1 MKKIKKV
8 GLFVNTTKANATAV
22 VEGVS
27 AWLEERDIVPLLSD
41 EQGVTLGRS
50 QAGISKTEVVEQAD
64 VLLVLGGDGTL
75 LSAAHTPKIEN
86 VPILAINIGTLGFL
100 TDASL
105 DELYPTLNALL
116 TGAYRIEHRMM
127 LEVIVNSQAQ
137 TDPTEP
143 QEEITDSNKTV
154 ARNEMEGGY
163 TDKNVN
169 AQTHLTE
176 PQEEIADSN
185 KTIARNEMEGGY
197 TDRNVNAQTHLTEP
211 QGKLKK
217 PFQAFA
223 LNDVVIRHYTHLI
236 ELDAYVD
243 GELFIPY
250 NADGLIIATPSGS
263 TGYSLSCAGTIVA
276 PQLEAILLTPIAPH
290 SLTVRPFIADG
301 AAEITVEM
309 RAAYQSVD
317 VFVDGQRET
326 HSLTAGAVIRV
337 KKAERTIQLIRSQHH
352 SYYRALRE
360 KLMYG
365 YQPSAISRR

>member
-1 MKKIKKV
+1 MKKIKNV
-8 GLFVNTTKANATAV
+8 GLFVNTTKANAAGV

-27 AWLEERDIVPLLSD
+27 VWLAEQDIVPLLSD
-41 EQGVTLGRS
+41 EQAVALGQPRT
-50 QAGISKTEVVEQAD
+50 GISKTEVVEQAD

-75 LSAAHTPKIEN
+75 LSAAHTSQIEK

-127 LEVIVNSQAQ
+127 LEVTVNGFQA
-137 TDPTEP
+137 EA
-143 QEEITDSNKTV
+143 N
-154 ARNEMEGGY
+154 
-163 TDKNVN
+163 
-169 AQTHLTE
+169 
-176 PQEEIADSN
+176 
-185 KTIARNEMEGGY
+185 
-197 TDRNVNAQTHLTEP
+197 
-211 QGKLKK
+211 QGSKL
-217 PFQAFA
+217 FRAFA

-236 ELDAYVD
+236 ELDAYID
-243 GELFIPY
+243 GERFIPY

-301 AAEITVEM
+301 DAEITVKM

-337 KKAERTIQLIRSQHH
+337 KKAERTIQLIRSQNH

-360 KLMYG
+360 KLMLG
-365 YQPSAISRR
+365 ERIKGA

>member
-1 MKKIKKV
+1 MEKIRSV
-8 GLFVNTTKANATAV
+8 GLFVNTTKANAADV
-22 VEGVS
+22 VQGVS
-27 AWLEERDIVPLLSD
+27 TWLKKQDIVPLLS
-41 EQGVTLGRS
+41 EEEAIALGQS
-50 QAGISKTEVVEQAD
+50 QTGISKTEVVEQAD

-127 LEVIVNSQAQ
+127 LEVIVNSQVQANQNSPRSIDGENRSHQ

-143 QEEITDSNKTV
+143 QGTS
-154 ARNEMEGGY
+154 
-163 TDKNVN
+163 
-169 AQTHLTE
+169 
-176 PQEEIADSN
+176 
-185 KTIARNEMEGGY
+185 
-197 TDRNVNAQTHLTEP
+197 
-211 QGKLKK
+211 KK
-217 PFQAFA
+217 PFRAFA
-223 LNDVVIRHYTHLI
+223 LNDVVIRHYTRLI

-250 NADGLIIATPSGS
+250 NVDGLIIATPSGS

-276 PQLEAILLTPIAPH
+276 PQLKAILLTPIAPH

-301 AAEITVEM
+301 DAEITVKM

-326 HSLTAGAVIRV
+326 HSLTAGAIITV

-365 YQPSAISRR
+365 YQPLAISRR

>member
-1 MKKIKKV
+1 MKKIKNV
-8 GLFVNTTKANATAV
+8 GLFVNTTKANAGGV

-27 AWLEERDIVPLLSD
+27 AWLQERGIVPLLPE
-41 EQGVTLGRS
+41 EQAIALGCRRIS
-50 QAGISKTEVVEQAD
+50 ISKSELVEQSD

-127 LEVIVNSQAQ
+127 LEVVVDGFQAQ
-137 TDPTEP
+137 ADPDSHRQEDISPTNGQDWTDGGNRSD
-143 QEEITDSNKTV
+143 QTD
-154 ARNEMEGGY
+154 
-163 TDKNVN
+163 
-169 AQTHLTE
+169 
-176 PQEEIADSN
+176 
-185 KTIARNEMEGGY
+185 
-197 TDRNVNAQTHLTEP
+197 LTEP

-263 TGYSLSCAGTIVA
+263 TGYSLSCAGTIIS

-301 AAEITVEM
+301 DAEITVKM

-317 VFVDGQRET
+317 VFVDGHRDT

-360 KLMYG
+360 KLMLG
-365 YQPSAISRR
+365 ERIKQT

>member
-1 MKKIKKV
+1 MKKIKNV
-8 GLFVNTTKANATAV
+8 GLFVNTTKANAADV

-27 AWLEERDIVPLLSD
+27 LWLEKQDIVPLLSD
-41 EQGVTLGRS
+41 EQAATLGRPQTS
-50 QAGISKTEVVEQAD
+50 ISKTEVVEQAD

-127 LEVIVNSQAQ
+127 LEVIVNSQAPADQ
-137 TDPTEP
+137 DSQRQEDISPTNGQGDRTDGETR
-143 QEEITDSNKTV
+143 S
-154 ARNEMEGGY
+154 
-163 TDKNVN
+163 
-169 AQTHLTE
+169 H
-176 PQEEIADSN
+176 
-185 KTIARNEMEGGY
+185 
-197 TDRNVNAQTHLTEP
+197 QTHLTEP

-217 PFQAFA
+217 PFRAFA

-301 AAEITVEM
+301 DAEITVKM
-309 RAAYQSVD
+309 RATYQSVD

>member
-1 MKKIKKV
+1 MKKIKNV
-8 GLFVNTTKANATAV
+8 GLFVNTTKANAAGV

-27 AWLEERDIVPLLSD
+27 VWLAEQDIVPLLSE
-41 EQGVTLGRS
+41 EQAVALGQPRT
-50 QAGISKTEVVEQAD
+50 GISKTEVVEQAD

-75 LSAAHTPKIEN
+75 LSAAHTSQIEK

-127 LEVIVNSQAQ
+127 LEVTVNGFQAAA
-137 TDPTEP
+137 
-143 QEEITDSNKTV
+143 N
-154 ARNEMEGGY
+154 
-163 TDKNVN
+163 
-169 AQTHLTE
+169 
-176 PQEEIADSN
+176 
-185 KTIARNEMEGGY
+185 
-197 TDRNVNAQTHLTEP
+197 
-211 QGKLKK
+211 QGPKL
-217 PFQAFA
+217 FRAFA

-236 ELDAYVD
+236 ELDAYID
-243 GELFIPY
+243 GERFIPY

-301 AAEITVEM
+301 DAEITVKM

-337 KKAERTIQLIRSQHH
+337 KKAERTIQLIRSQNH

-360 KLMYG
+360 KLMLG
-365 YQPSAISRR
+365 ERIKGA

>member
-1 MKKIKKV
+1 MKKIKNV
-8 GLFVNTTKANATAV
+8 GLFVNTTKANAAGV

-27 AWLEERDIVPLLSD
+27 VWLEEQDIVPLLPD
-41 EQGVTLGRS
+41 EQAVALGKPET
-50 QAGISKTEVVEQAD
+50 GISKTEVVEQSD
-64 VLLVLGGDGTL
+64 VVLVLGGDGTL

-127 LEVIVNSQAQ
+127 LEVTVNGFQA
-137 TDPTEP
+137 EA
-143 QEEITDSNKTV
+143 N
-154 ARNEMEGGY
+154 
-163 TDKNVN
+163 
-169 AQTHLTE
+169 
-176 PQEEIADSN
+176 
-185 KTIARNEMEGGY
+185 
-197 TDRNVNAQTHLTEP
+197 
-211 QGKLKK
+211 QGPKL
-217 PFQAFA
+217 FRAFA

-250 NADGLIIATPSGS
+250 NADGLIIGTPSGS
-263 TGYSLSCAGTIVA
+263 TGYSLSCAGSIVA

-301 AAEITVEM
+301 AAEITVKM

-360 KLMYG
+360 KLMLG
-365 YQPSAISRR
+365 ERIKQT

>member
-1 MKKIKKV
+1 MKKIKNV
-8 GLFVNTTKANATAV
+8 GLFVNTTKANAGDV
-22 VEGVS
+22 VKGVS
-27 AWLEERDIVPLLSD
+27 MWLEEQSIVPLLSD
-41 EQGVTLGRS
+41 EQAVALGQS
-50 QAGISKTEVVEQAD
+50 QTGISKTEVVEQAD

-75 LSAAHTPKIEN
+75 LSAAHTSKIEN

-127 LEVIVNSQAQ
+127 LEVIVNSQVQ
-137 TDPTEP
+137 TDP
-143 QEEITDSNKTV
+143 
-154 ARNEMEGGY
+154 
-163 TDKNVN
+163 
-169 AQTHLTE
+169 
-176 PQEEIADSN
+176 
-185 KTIARNEMEGGY
+185 
-197 TDRNVNAQTHLTEP
+197 TEP

-217 PFQAFA
+217 PFRAFA

-301 AAEITVEM
+301 DAEITVEM

>member
-1 MKKIKKV
+1 MKKIKNV
-8 GLFVNTTKANATAV
+8 GLFVNTTKANAAGV

-27 AWLEERDIVPLLSD
+27 AWLQERGIIPLLPE
-41 EQGVTLGRS
+41 EQAIELEFPQT
-50 QAGISKTEVVEQAD
+50 GISKTEVVEQAD

-75 LSAAHTPKIEN
+75 LSAAHTSKIEN

-127 LEVIVNSQAQ
+127 LEIIVNSQAQ
-137 TDPTEP
+137 ASQGP
-143 QEEITDSNKTV
+143 Q
-154 ARNEMEGGY
+154 
-163 TDKNVN
+163 
-169 AQTHLTE
+169 
-176 PQEEIADSN
+176 
-185 KTIARNEMEGGY
+185 
-197 TDRNVNAQTHLTEP
+197 
-211 QGKLKK
+211 
-217 PFQAFA
+217 PFRAFA
-223 LNDVVIRHYTHLI
+223 LNDVVIRHYTRLI

-263 TGYSLSCAGTIVA
+263 TGYSLSCAGTIIS

-301 AAEITVEM
+301 DAEITVKM

-326 HSLTAGAVIRV
+326 HSLTAEAVIRV
-337 KKAERTIQLIRSQHH
+337 KKADRTIQLIRSQHH

-360 KLMYG
+360 KLMLG
-365 YQPSAISRR
+365 ERIKQT

>member
-1 MKKIKKV
+1 MKKIKKI
-8 GLFVNTTKANATAV
+8 GLFVNTTKANAAGV
-22 VEGVS
+22 VEGVF
-27 AWLEERDIVPLLSD
+27 AWLEERGMVPLLSE
-41 EQGVTLGRS
+41 EQADALGHP
-50 QAGISKTEVVEQAD
+50 QTGISKTEVVEQAD

-116 TGAYRIEHRMM
+116 AGAYRIEHRMM
-127 LEVIVNSQAQ
+127 LEVVVNGLQAEADQDSQVPEGISPTNGQGWTDGDNRSRQ
-137 TDPTEP
+137 T
-143 QEEITDSNKTV
+143 
-154 ARNEMEGGY
+154 Y
-163 TDKNVN
+163 
-169 AQTHLTE
+169 
-176 PQEEIADSN
+176 
-185 KTIARNEMEGGY
+185 
-197 TDRNVNAQTHLTEP
+197 LTEP

-217 PFQAFA
+217 PFRAFA

-250 NADGLIIATPSGS
+250 NVDGLIVATPSGS

-301 AAEITVEM
+301 DAEITVKM

-360 KLMYG
+360 KLMLG
-365 YQPSAISRR
+365 ERIKGT

>member
-8 GLFVNTTKANATAV
+8 GLFVNTTKANAAGV

-27 AWLEERDIVPLLSD
+27 MWLAEQGTVPLLSD
-41 EQGVTLGRS
+41 EQAVALGQS
-50 QAGISKTEVVEQAD
+50 ETGISKTEVIEQAD

-116 TGAYRIEHRMM
+116 RGAYRIEHRMM
-127 LEVIVNSQAQ
+127 LEVVVNSQVQADQDSQMPEDISPTSGQGWTDGENPSRQ
-137 TDPTEP
+137 T
-143 QEEITDSNKTV
+143 N
-154 ARNEMEGGY
+154 
-163 TDKNVN
+163 
-169 AQTHLTE
+169 LTE
-176 PQEEIADSN
+176 PQAEIADAN

-197 TDRNVNAQTHLTEP
+197 TDRNLKAQTHSTEP

-217 PFQAFA
+217 PFRAFA
-223 LNDVVIRHYTHLI
+223 LNDVVIRHYTRLI

-250 NADGLIIATPSGS
+250 DADGLIIATPSGS

-290 SLTVRPFIADG
+290 SLTVRPFVADG
-301 AAEITVEM
+301 DAEITVKM

-326 HSLTAGAVIRV
+326 HSLTAGAIIRV

-360 KLMYG
+360 KLMLG
-365 YQPSAISRR
+365 ERIKQT